1 MIYSMKISEEK
12 RERLLREIKFHTSRS
27 SGPGGQN
34 VNKVST
40 KVELL
45 FKVNESELFDDK
57 EKYLINTKLR
67 NRINFEGVL
76 RVEVQ
81 QTRSQLKNKEI
92 AIEHFYELLE
102 QSLVVPKKRKP
113 TKPSKQAKLRRLQS
127 KKMNSEKKARR
138 RFDY

>member
-1 MIYSMKISEEK
+1 MKISEEK

-92 AIEHFYELLE
+92 AIEHFY
-102 QSLVVPKKRKP
+102 
-113 TKPSKQAKLRRLQS
+113 
-127 KKMNSEKKARR
+127 
-138 RFDY
+138 